1 MTRILFVS
9 PIVPFPE
16 QRGGMNQRIANLLR
30 AACARGPVQFV
41 GYSTAGPPDDPENS
55 RGIAELRTLCPDA
68 VLVPRDNRWW
78 PEISRDSLLWCLRH
92 YVLARGPFLFRT
104 YDAAALI
111 REVRRLAPAADL
123 IWVERLW
130 IAWHLPELASRI
142 VLDLDDLESV
152 KTARRMRGWRKTPT
166 TLAAWFDWWKLQRAE
181 RAARGR
187 FLRTLV
193 CSREDLALWRDMQP
207 GVPSLLEDLWVV
219 PNGFNDHLLQLPL
232 PTVTAPRVIFVG
244 TLHYWPNTEA
254 VLRFTK
260 KILPLIRAKCP
271 TVEFWIVGLGPA
283 QEILDLDD
291 GKAVRVFPDV
301 PEVIDYV
308 REAAVSVV
316 PLRIGGGTRLK
327 ILESLAAGVPVV
339 STTVGV
345 EGIALVPDT
354 HLFVADEPQD
364 FANRVCRLL
373 GDPAL
378 REQQVSAARSAIA
391 SEYSWSSIRERV
403 GQKLASLAS
412 SLSENPA
419 TRSQKVDKG

>member
-41 GYSTAGPPDDPENS
+41 GYSTAGPPDDPDNS
-55 RGIAELRTLCPDA
+55 RGIAELRALCPDA
-68 VLVPRDNRWW
+68 VLVPRDHRWW

-92 YVLARGPFLFRT
+92 YVLARGPFIFRT

-152 KTARRMRGWRKTPT
+152 KTARRMGGWRKTPT

-181 RAARGR
+181 RATRDR
-187 FLRTLV
+187 FLRTIV
-193 CSREDLALWRDMQP
+193 CSREDLALWGGARPDTP
-207 GVPSLLEDLWVV
+207 KLSGNPWVV
-219 PNGFNDHLLQLPL
+219 PNGFNEHLLELPL
-232 PTVTAPRVIFVG
+232 PKVTLPRVIFVG

-260 KILPLIRAKCP
+260 KILPLIRAQCP

-308 REAAVSVV
+308 RQAAVSVV

-345 EGIALVPDT
+345 EGIALVPNA
-354 HLFVADEPQD
+354 HLCVADEPQD
-364 FANRVCRLL
+364 FAHQVCRLL
-373 GDPAL
+373 GDAAL
-378 REQQVSAARSAIA
+378 RERQVTAARAAIA
-391 SEYSWSSIRERV
+391 GEYSWSSIRDRV
-403 GQKLASLAS
+403 AQNLVALASHLPE
-412 SLSENPA
+412 SLA
-419 TRSQKVDKG
+419 TRSQKIGKS

>member
-1 MTRILFVS
+1 
-9 PIVPFPE
+9 
-16 QRGGMNQRIANLLR
+16 
-30 AACARGPVQFV
+30 
-41 GYSTAGPPDDPENS
+41 
-55 RGIAELRTLCPDA
+55 
-68 VLVPRDNRWW
+68 
-78 PEISRDSLLWCLRH
+78 
-92 YVLARGPFLFRT
+92 
-104 YDAAALI
+104 
-111 REVRRLAPAADL
+111 
-123 IWVERLW
+123 
-130 IAWHLPELASRI
+130 
-142 VLDLDDLESV
+142 
-152 KTARRMRGWRKTPT
+152 
-166 TLAAWFDWWKLQRAE
+166 
-181 RAARGR
+181 
-187 FLRTLV
+187 
-193 CSREDLALWRDMQP
+193 
-207 GVPSLLEDLWVV
+207 
-219 PNGFNDHLLQLPL
+219 
-232 PTVTAPRVIFVG
+232 VIFVG

-373 GDPAL
+373 GDPTL

>member
-41 GYSTAGPPDDPENS
+41 GYSTAGPPDDPDNS
-55 RGIAELRTLCPDA
+55 RGIAELRALCPDA
-68 VLVPRDNRWW
+68 VLVPRDNHWW

-92 YVLARGPFLFRT
+92 YVLARGPFLFRA
-104 YDAAALI
+104 YDASALV
-111 REVRRLAPAADL
+111 REVRRLAPEADL

-166 TLAAWFDWWKLQRAE
+166 TLAAWFDCWKLKRAE
-181 RAARGR
+181 RAARRR

-193 CSREDLALWRDMQP
+193 CSREDLALWREVSQGP
-207 GVPSLLEDLWVV
+207 PSPDEKTWVV
-219 PNGFNDHLLQLPL
+219 PNGFTDHLLQLPL
-232 PTVTAPRVIFVG
+232 PAVVVPRVIFVG

-254 VLRFTK
+254 VLRFTQ
-260 KILPLIRAKCP
+260 KILPLIRAQCP

-283 QEILDLDD
+283 QEILNLDD
-291 GKAVRVFPDV
+291 GKAVRVFADV
-301 PEVIDYV
+301 PDVIDYV
-308 REAAVSVV
+308 RQAAVSVV

-345 EGIALVPDT
+345 EGIALVPDE
-354 HLFVADEPQD
+354 HLFVANEPQD

-378 REQQVSAARSAIA
+378 RQTQVEAARQAIA
-391 SEYSWSSIRERV
+391 CEYSWSSIRHGV
-403 GQKLASLAS
+403 TQKLLSLAS
-412 SLSENPA
+412 TLPGNSATASRNP
-419 TRSQKVDKG
+419 RES